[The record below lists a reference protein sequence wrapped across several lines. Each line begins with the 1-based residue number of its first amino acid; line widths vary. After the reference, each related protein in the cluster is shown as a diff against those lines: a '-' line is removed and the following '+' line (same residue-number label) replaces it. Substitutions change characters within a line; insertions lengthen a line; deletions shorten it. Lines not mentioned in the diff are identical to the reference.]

1 MASNAKINI
10 LLDFTTSGSLSNI
23 KKELESVSS
32 SLSVNK
38 LLSKGFTGEGANEL
52 KSQFSKFST
61 ELTNSFNEN
70 TGKFNFKQLQK
81 GLQAAGINISDL
93 ERQLNKAGISGKQS
107 FENIQRGM
115 FGFNTEL
122 KQSETLMQK
131 LMFTFSNTA
140 RWRVS
145 NAALNAFTNGI
156 RDAYY
161 FAKDLDRAL
170 TDISIVS
177 GRTNEEMLAFAD
189 KANVAAKELKTTTLA
204 YTQASLVFYQQGLA
218 ADAVQKMTEATIIG
232 ANIAGESTETM
243 SELLT
248 STMNGYRLTAEE
260 AMTVTDK
267 LAAVG
272 AASAADF
279 YELSTAMSKVS
290 SIGYTA
296 GVTLDQLNA
305 QIATIVSVTKGAPE
319 TVGHA
324 LKTIYTRML
333 AFRNESKG
341 LMIDEEGESFGVPA
355 VESALKRYNEMAGT
369 KISLFEIDKNG
380 EKQLRDSGEVI
391 EEIGNSWD
399 RTTDKAAKF
408 GLATALAGSR
418 QQNNLIALFN
428 AWDMYGEQLEISLES
443 EGTALEQNAIYMES
457 YEGHV
462 KSMKAEIE
470 SLYMTIAD
478 VDFLKDATDAIGSLV
493 NGLDGFINLI
503 GGFPTILGAI
513 GGLFLSAFALEPIK
527 KMQNAV
533 SILSGKAQK
542 SIIEE
547 TEAEKE
553 LAKIKKV
560 YGEER
565 VALLEQSFDS
575 ERKNKELRDVEIND
589 LENKIRLL
597 KDIEDLQLKERV
609 RGSDEGTDLYDTG
622 MLIKDAVKDE
632 EIASPDL
639 RKQLKIFQNEYSKAL
654 TSVGGKF
661 KDLPNI
667 ARVAFNELE
676 DDLKNASTD
685 VAKLDKNFQILLN
698 SLKEDVSSKVVTSVS
713 KEAENTTQAMLIASH
728 EIDNNINKNLELEE
742 SLNEQRKTMAKAAEQ
757 AAHLQKGIS
766 AAAMSFLGFSAI
778 LSNDTTT
785 ALEKVKQSLGTVI
798 TTSALFAGDEAVQA
812 FADSW
817 SNSIP
822 QIDATEGRLNRLG
835 ARAGAIFTGIGTA
848 IKTAILPMLAFQV
861 AAMALSVIFT
871 QIAKNF
877 PSVKNLEDGVQ
888 NLNAELGSI
897 KSKIQEIEALGA
909 DATDSDKAKLE
920 LYKQQLKYLEYQT
933 AEAKKQLAL
942 SLLFGEGVWG
952 KGLEGEKQSI
962 SMKRANLG
970 YQPVNPSTVLMGGYT
985 NPYAQKEAPTFKFKE
1000 LSTEEKNKILDESI
1014 KELLD
1019 FENEINKKKL
1029 TVEMQMEVL
1038 EPEST
1043 EYEEA
1048 KKLKDF
1054 YETELT
1060 EAYKTVAD
1068 SLGIYTAEQLKAKVD
1083 IEEFNDSIAKTVDSL
1098 TMLTEI
1104 ESGLDSLNG
1113 VFNEFKE
1120 NGAASASSIQGLQQT
1135 FIGSLGSFENFKNT
1149 LLSTDSTI
1157 DQVKAA
1163 MDKLV
1168 DEFIEQK
1175 IASGEL
1181 AKENINLIG
1190 SQLELM
1196 GVTNASTAVYKSLQ
1210 KQEALN
1216 TLSTRNL
1223 SAIDNASIEI
1233 LRNRIKAIN
1242 DTSKALNTLARIEG
1256 YRDTIKDKNA
1266 SSTEK
1271 AIAKAMIYNLE
1282 KELTKA
1288 IEEEEVEFEYTPP
1301 VSGGAKETADKWKE
1315 AFENQLKDLKYSLDK
1330 GVIDAEQYYKAL
1342 EKLNNKYFGK
1352 EKFGKY
1358 KEEFR
1363 QYELE
1368 VLKGLLDTY
1377 ENAFKA
1383 RFDNSIQWIEDRNKY
1398 SDWGADNEIA
1408 ALQRVLDY
1416 TREAYAQ
1423 GKILYKTYVEYKREL
1438 EDRFFEAQKQEFEKQ
1453 RDLYEEQQDS
1463 VKDLLEATEELIKH
1477 EQEGQK
1483 KILEARKASLEALKD
1498 EQEFKDQMQKKTK
1511 ALADLEFALKMAER
1525 DTTESGLAKQ
1535 IELRQ
1540 QIADA
1545 KEDITKDENDL
1556 AFELKQKELD
1566 DEIDAIEEY
1575 LDKTGKVT
1583 ADAMERIEKDIKNG
1597 TTVLKEELIKWN
1609 RLYGTSI
1616 DSDITNMWESA
1627 STAFSRFSD
1636 TIRTSGLA
1644 SVIAGIANEI
1654 KNLNEQLNKT
1664 SKPTQTQDFTKAQ
1677 AVEMGQRARLN
1688 LTASGYTGPGIAEL
1702 DLMDAKKAR
1711 EWYGKYIPDHKGL
1724 TKEQK
1729 GYFLDIIKAK
1739 EAWAIAPYAN
1749 GGISTNT
1756 HLALLHGSQS
1766 SPEWIFNNEQLK
1778 TVLASAVQSV
1788 RSNPIISLPKAAGID
1803 SSAAVT
1809 SNVTFDFANMIT
1821 VNGNADATTVQAL
1834 KESSTEIVNMVIN
1847 KINNQLKL
1855 NGQYVL
1861 TSK

>member
-1 MASNAKINI
+1 MANNAKINI
-10 LLDFTTSGSLSNI
+10 LLDFTTSSSLSNI
-23 KKELESVSS
+23 KKQLESIGS
-32 SLSVNK
+32 SLDMNK
-38 LLSKGFTGEGANEL
+38 LMSKGFSGEGAANL
-52 KSQFSKFST
+52 KSQFNNFSK
-61 ELTNSFNEN
+61 ELVGSFNEN

-81 GLQAAGINISDL
+81 GLSDSGINLNEL
-93 ERQLNKAGISGKQS
+93 EKNLLKAGISGKQS
-107 FENIQRGM
+107 FDNIRRGLY
-115 FGFNTEL
+115 GFNSEIQ
-122 KQSETLMQK
+122 KSETLMQK

-140 RWRVS
+140 RWRMS

-204 YTQASLVFYQQGLA
+204 YTQAALVFYQQGLA

-248 STMNGYRLTAEE
+248 STMNGYRMTAEE

-272 AASAADF
+272 ATSAADF

-296 GVTLDQLNA
+296 GVTIDQLNA

-341 LMIDEEGESFGVPA
+341 LMIDEEGEAFGVPA

-369 KISLFEIDKNG
+369 KISLFEIDENG
-380 EKQLRDSGEVI
+380 EQQLRDSGEVI
-391 EEIGNSWD
+391 EDIGNSWD
-399 RTTDKAAKF
+399 KTTDKAAKF

-462 KSMKAEIE
+462 KSLQAEIE
-470 SLYMTIAD
+470 SLYLTIMNR
-478 VDFLKDATDAIGSLV
+478 DFLKGAVDGITSIVSGVD
-493 NGLDGFINLI
+493 GLLNAM
-503 GGFPTILGAI
+503 GGFPAVIGII
-513 GGLFLSAFALEPIK
+513 GGLLSNAFSLGPITKFQSLLTQSTEKNLQLK
-527 KMQNAV
+527 KQ
-533 SILSGKAQK
+533 
-542 SIIEE
+542 E
-547 TEAEKE
+547 TEEEKQLAKIRKIYGEDKAAE
-553 LAKIKKV
+553 LAKDFENTSQANAERSKEIVILEEKK
-560 YGEER
+560 
-565 VALLEQSFDS
+565 
-575 ERKNKELRDVEIND
+575 
-589 LENKIRLL
+589 RLL
-597 KDIEDLQLKERV
+597 QDIIDIQNNTSRPSEEGTKLYDSARISKDLFI
-609 RGSDEGTDLYDTG
+609 DEGTTATESSL
-622 MLIKDAVKDE
+622 AP
-632 EIASPDL
+632 ASSELKREL
-639 RKQLKIFQNEYSKAL
+639 RIFQSEFQKAGEITEGMSSEAKKAFKAL
-654 TSVGGKF
+654 T
-661 KDLPNI
+661 
-667 ARVAFNELE
+667 
-676 DDLKNASTD
+676 DDLRNPN
-685 VAKLDKNFQILLN
+685 VAAGKLNVSFQTLLDFLDKDVKSKLLDGLELDSSQAAEGLIHLETTIENVN
-698 SLKEDVSSKVVTSVS
+698 SEIENSQKVNNDLRQGYFDSALK
-713 KEAENTTQAMLIASH
+713 AENLQRGISTLAMTFTAFSAILNNETSTGLEKMQQGLGATLTTLALFSGGTAIKDFSEAF
-728 EIDNNINKNLELEE
+728 DNNIN
-742 SLNEQRKTMAKAAEQ
+742 
-757 AAHLQKGIS
+757 
-766 AAAMSFLGFSAI
+766 AI
-778 LSNDTTT
+778 R
-785 ALEKVKQSLGTVI
+785 G
-798 TTSALFAGDEAVQA
+798 
-812 FADSW
+812 
-817 SNSIP
+817 
-822 QIDATEGRLNRLG
+822 TEGAVVSLG
-835 ARAGAIFTGIGTA
+835 ARGGAAIRALGTAFSTAIF
-848 IKTAILPMLAFQV
+848 PMLALQV
-861 AAMALSVIFT
+861 ATMLVAAAFQHLMANIPTIS
-871 QIAKNF
+871 
-877 PSVKNLEDGVQ
+877 NLKEGIQ
-888 NLNAELGSI
+888 EINGEIGSL
-897 KSKIQEIEALGA
+897 KSKIQEIQSLGEN
-909 DATDSDKAKLE
+909 ATDKDIMMVG
-920 LYKQQLKYLEYQT
+920 LYE
-933 AEAKKQLAL
+933 
-942 SLLFGEGVWG
+942 
-952 KGLEGEKQSI
+952 
-962 SMKRANLG
+962 
-970 YQPVNPSTVLMGGYT
+970 
-985 NPYAQKEAPTFKFKE
+985 
-1000 LSTEEKNKILDESI
+1000 
-1014 KELLD
+1014 
-1019 FENEINKKKL
+1019 
-1029 TVEMQMEVL
+1029 
-1038 EPEST
+1038 
-1043 EYEEA
+1043 
-1048 KKLKDF
+1048 
-1054 YETELT
+1054 
-1060 EAYKTVAD
+1060 
-1068 SLGIYTAEQLKAKVD
+1068 EQLKLQESLLKIEQRRLTLKLLDKDIDKDINRLKKEAENVKVEDTKPVSNFGGMLAGRQNVNKDD
-1083 IEEFNDSIAKTVDSL
+1083 IVDLQDAIDSYFEYQQEIMDTKQSLIDALPGATESEAERIKTDIESLDSSAELYLNNITKGLNKADKAAFKAAVSAEEFNDSTTDNVDSL
-1098 TMLTEI
+1098 TKLTEI
-1104 ESGLDSLNG
+1104 EGGLNSLNG

-1135 FIGSLGSFENFKNT
+1135 FGNLSSFENFKNT
-1149 LLSTDSTI
+1149 LLSTDSTL
-1157 DQVKAA
+1157 DQVKSS
-1163 MDKLV
+1163 MNTLV
-1168 DEFIEQK
+1168 DEFIKSK

-1181 AKENINLIG
+1181 TKENVNLIG

-1196 GVTNASTAVYKSLQ
+1196 GVTNGVTAAQRLLQ
-1210 KQEALN
+1210 KQELLN
-1216 TLSTRNL
+1216 NIATLNFISLGKT
-1223 SAIDNASIEI
+1223 SIET

-1242 DTSKALNTLARIEG
+1242 DTSKALSVLAKMEH
-1256 YRDTIKDKNA
+1256 YRDLIADKNT
-1266 SSTEK
+1266 S
-1271 AIAKAMIYNLE
+1271 AMTRAGAAQMILSLE
-1282 KELTKA
+1282 SDLQKT
-1288 IEEEEVEFEYTPP
+1288 IEETEVKIDFQPTTTG
-1301 VSGGAKETADKWKE
+1301 SKETADKWKE
-1315 AFENQLKDLKYSLDK
+1315 AFENELKDLKYSLDK

-1398 SDWGADNEIA
+1398 MDWGEDNEIA

-1416 TREAYAQ
+1416 TRQAYAQ
-1423 GKILYKTYVEYKREL
+1423 GKITYKTYVEYKREL
-1438 EDRFFEAQKQEFEKQ
+1438 EDRFFEAQKQAFEKQ

-1545 KEDITKDENDL
+1545 KEEITKDENDL

-1575 LDKTGKVT
+1575 LDKTGKIT

-1597 TTVLKEELIKWN
+1597 TTVLKEELIRWN

-1636 TIRTSGLA
+1636 TIKTSGLA

-1711 EWYGKYIPDHKGL
+1711 EWYNKYIPDHKAL

-1778 TVLASAVQSV
+1778 TVLASAVQSA

-1834 KESSTEIVNMVIN
+1834 KESSTEVANMVIN

>member
-1 MASNAKINI
+1 MATTSKINI

-23 KKELESVSS
+23 KKELTAISD
-32 SLSVNK
+32 SLDINK
-38 LLSKGFTGEGANEL
+38 LMSKGFSAEGAASL
-52 KSQFSKFST
+52 KSQFSKFSQQIV
-61 ELTNSFNEN
+61 ESFNEN
-70 TGKFNFKQLQK
+70 TGKFNFRQLEQ
-81 GLQAAGINISDL
+81 GLKTSKIDLVDL
-93 ERQLNKAGISGKQS
+93 ERQLNKAGISGKKS
-107 FENIQRGM
+107 FQEMQRGLY
-115 FGFNTEL
+115 GFNNEIKKT
-122 KQSETLMQK
+122 ETLAQK
-131 LMFTFSNTA
+131 LMFTFSNTV
-140 RWRVS
+140 RWRIS
-145 NAALNAFTNGI
+145 NAALNAFTNGV

-189 KANVAAKELKTTTLA
+189 KANAAAKELKTTTLA

-218 ADAVQKMTEATIIG
+218 ADAVEKMTQATIIG

-341 LMIDEEGESFGVPA
+341 LMVDEEGETFGVPA

-369 KISLFEIDKNG
+369 KISLFEIDENG
-380 EKQLRDSGEVI
+380 EKQLRDSGKVI

-399 RTTDKAAKF
+399 KTTDKAAKF

-428 AWDMYGEQLEISLES
+428 AWDMYGKQLQVSLDS

-470 SLYMTIAD
+470 SLYMTLMD
-478 VDFLKDATDAIGSLV
+478 QDFLKGSTDIIGGLV
-493 NGLDGFINLI
+493 HGLNGLLQLL
-503 GGFPTILGAI
+503 GGFPTILG
-513 GGLFLSAFALEPIK
+513 GFSGLMMTAFALGPIK
-527 KMQNAV
+527 RFQSILVESSMQNQK
-533 SILSGKAQK
+533 IKAQ
-542 SIIEE
+542 E
-547 TEAEKE
+547 TEEEKKIAKIRKIYGDEKVAELERTLEKE
-553 LAKIKKV
+553 LEQQELRNKEISDLEAKIK
-560 YGEER
+560 
-565 VALLEQSFDS
+565 LLQDI
-575 ERKNKELRDVEIND
+575 KD
-589 LENKIRLL
+589 LEKSS
-597 KDIEDLQLKERV
+597 
-609 RGSDEGTDLYDTG
+609 RGSDEQTNFYASSNRLADTFASQVTSEDLDSDFKNNAQMFKSEYA
-622 MLIKDAVKDE
+622 KAVKSLGKEINQLGE
-632 EIASPDL
+632 EGKKAFNRFSLEITKSDKDVDVLRESYETLMRVLKEHVSPEGL
-639 RKQLKIFQNEYSKAL
+639 KQLGLEADNADAAITELESRVNGLHKANKE
-654 TSVGGKF
+654 GKGSAEQLRDRWAESADQAEKLQRKVSSISMAF
-661 KDLPNI
+661 
-667 ARVAFNELE
+667 VAFSSIIKNEATTATE
-676 DDLKNASTD
+676 
-685 VAKLDKNFQILLN
+685 KLQQTLG
-698 SLKEDVSSKVVTSVS
+698 SV
-713 KEAENTTQAMLIASH
+713 L
-728 EIDNNINKNLELEE
+728 
-742 SLNEQRKTMAKAAEQ
+742 
-757 AAHLQKGIS
+757 
-766 AAAMSFLGFSAI
+766 
-778 LSNDTTT
+778 TTT
-785 ALEKVKQSLGTVI
+785 ALFSGD
-798 TTSALFAGDEAVQA
+798 SA
-812 FADSW
+812 
-817 SNSIP
+817 
-822 QIDATEGRLNRLG
+822 
-835 ARAGAIFTGIGTA
+835 ARAFTEEFNKT
-848 IKTAILPMLAFQV
+848 KTAISESNVQMSKFGQNATATINGLGMALGKAIAPMLLMQAIGIAVAF
-861 AAMALSVIFT
+861 IF
-871 QIAKNF
+871 QKIGEAI
-877 PSVKNLEDGVQ
+877 PSIEKTKDAIQ
-888 NLNAELGSI
+888 KTNAELGSI
-897 KSKIQEIEALGA
+897 KSKIQEIESLG
-909 DATDSDKAKLE
+909 DSASTSELTKLE
-920 LYKQQLKYLEYQT
+920 IYKRQLKIQEEILAKEKEKLALQELYGEGFLIGSGVKSEVSNIQSQAANIGKVKPGRYGEHGAWVKTPINVDDTIDELLKLEKASVDT
-933 AEAKKQLAL
+933 KLKITNNLEGLAGDPKKQEEMKNQLKLIDDAL
-942 SLLFGEGVWG
+942 EQAYENAAKS
-952 KGLEGEKQSI
+952 LEG
-962 SMKRANLG
+962 M
-970 YQPVNPSTVLMGGYT
+970 T
-985 NPYAQKEAPTFKFKE
+985 KEE
-1000 LSTEEKNKILDESI
+1000 
-1014 KELLD
+1014 
-1019 FENEINKKKL
+1019 
-1029 TVEMQMEVL
+1029 
-1038 EPEST
+1038 
-1043 EYEEA
+1043 
-1048 KKLKDF
+1048 
-1054 YETELT
+1054 
-1060 EAYKTVAD
+1060 
-1068 SLGIYTAEQLKAKVD
+1068 LKAKVG
-1083 IEEFNDSIAKTVDSL
+1083 IEEFNDSTIDIVDSL
-1098 TMLTEI
+1098 TKLTEI
-1104 ESGLDSLNG
+1104 ESGLNSLNG

-1120 NGAASASSIQGLQQT
+1120 NGAASASSIQGLQAA
-1135 FIGSLGSFENFKNT
+1135 FGGLDSFENFKNT

-1157 DQVKAA
+1157 DQVKVA
-1163 MDKLV
+1163 MDELV
-1168 DEFIEQK
+1168 DEFIKQK
-1175 IASGEL
+1175 IVSGDL
-1181 AKENINLIG
+1181 TKENINLIG

-1196 GVTNASTAVYKSLQ
+1196 GVTNASTTVYRSLQ

-1223 SAIDNASIEI
+1223 SAMDNASVEI

-1242 DTSKALNTLARIEG
+1242 DTSKALSILARIEG

-1266 SSTEK
+1266 SSKEK
-1271 AIAKAMIYNLE
+1271 AIAKVMIYNLE

-1288 IEEEEVEFEYTPP
+1288 IEEEEVEFQYAPP
-1301 VSGGAKETADKWKE
+1301 VSGGAKETANKWKE
-1315 AFENQLKDLKYSLDK
+1315 AFENELKDLKYSFDK
-1330 GVIDAEQYYKAL
+1330 GIINAEQYYKTL

-1453 RDLYEEQQDS
+1453 LDLYEEQQDS

-1540 QIADA
+1540 QIVDA
-1545 KEDITKDENDL
+1545 KEEITKDENDL

-1575 LDKTGKVT
+1575 LDKTGKIT

-1597 TTVLKEELIKWN
+1597 TTVLKEELIRWN

-1688 LTASGYTGPGIAEL
+1688 LTASGYRGPGIAEL

-1711 EWYGKYIPDHKGL
+1711 EWYNKYIPDHKAL

-1778 TVLASAVQSV
+1778 TVLASAVQSA

-1803 SSAAVT
+1803 SNAAVT

-1834 KESSTEIVNMVIN
+1834 KESSTEVANMVIN

>member
-1 MASNAKINI
+1 MANNAKINI
-10 LLDFTTSGSLSNI
+10 LLDFTTSSSLSNI
-23 KKELESVSS
+23 KKQLESIGS
-32 SLSVNK
+32 SLDMNK
-38 LLSKGFTGEGANEL
+38 LMSKGFSGEGAANL
-52 KSQFSKFST
+52 KSEFNNFSK
-61 ELTNSFNEN
+61 ELVGSFNEN

-81 GLQAAGINISDL
+81 GLSDSGINLNEL
-93 ERQLNKAGISGKQS
+93 EKNLLKAGISGKQS
-107 FENIQRGM
+107 FDNIRRGLY
-115 FGFNTEL
+115 GFNSEIQ
-122 KQSETLMQK
+122 KSETLMQK

-140 RWRVS
+140 RWRMS

-189 KANVAAKELKTTTLA
+189 KANAAAKELKTTTLA
-204 YTQASLVFYQQGLA
+204 YTQAALVFYQQGLA

-248 STMNGYRLTAEE
+248 STMNGYRMTAEE

-296 GVTLDQLNA
+296 GVTIDQLNA

-341 LMIDEEGESFGVPA
+341 LMIDEEGEAFGVPA

-369 KISLFEIDKNG
+369 KISLFEIDENG
-380 EKQLRDSGEVI
+380 EQQLRDSGEVI
-391 EEIGNSWD
+391 EDIGNSWD
-399 RTTDKAAKF
+399 KTTDKAAKF

-428 AWDMYGEQLEISLES
+428 AWDMYGQQLEVSLDA
-443 EGTALEQNAIYMES
+443 EGTALKQNAVYMES
-457 YEGHV
+457 YEGHL
-462 KSMKAEIE
+462 KSMQAEIE
-470 SLYMTIAD
+470 SLYLTIMNQ
-478 VDFLKDATDAIGSLV
+478 DFLKGTVDAIASIVGGV
-493 NGLDGFINLI
+493 DGLLNKM
-503 GGFPTILGAI
+503 GGFPAVIGII
-513 GGLFLSAFALEPIK
+513 GGLLTNAFSLGPITKFQSLLTQSTEKNLQLK
-527 KMQNAV
+527 KQ
-533 SILSGKAQK
+533 
-542 SIIEE
+542 E
-547 TEAEKE
+547 TEEEKQ
-553 LAKIKKV
+553 LAKIRKI
-560 YGEER
+560 YGEDKAAELARDFENTSQVNEER
-565 VALLEQSFDS
+565 RKEIVVLEEKKRLLQDIIDIQNKTSRPTEEGTKLYDS
-575 ERKNKELRDVEIND
+575 ARISRDLFLDEGTTSTESSLAPASSELKKELR
-589 LENKIRLL
+589 
-597 KDIEDLQLKERV
+597 
-609 RGSDEGTDLYDTG
+609 
-622 MLIKDAVKDE
+622 
-632 EIASPDL
+632 
-639 RKQLKIFQNEYSKAL
+639 IFQSEFQKTGEMTKGMSSEAKKAFKAL
-654 TSVGGKF
+654 T
-661 KDLPNI
+661 
-667 ARVAFNELE
+667 E
-676 DDLKNASTD
+676 DLKNPD
-685 VAKLDKNFQILLN
+685 VAAGRLNISFQTLLDSLDKDVKSKLLSDLELDSSQAAEGLIKLESAIEN
-698 SLKEDVSSKVVTSVS
+698 VNNEIETSQKVNNDLREAYFDSALK
-713 KEAENTTQAMLIASH
+713 AENL
-728 EIDNNINKNLELEE
+728 
-742 SLNEQRKTMAKAAEQ
+742 QR
-757 AAHLQKGIS
+757 GIS
-766 AAAMSFLGFSAI
+766 TLAMTFTAFSAI
-778 LSNDTTT
+778 LNNETSTS
-785 ALEKVKQSLGTVI
+785 LEKMQQGLGATL
-798 TTSALFAGDEAVQA
+798 TTLALFSGDSAIKGFSEA
-812 FADSW
+812 FE
-817 SNSIP
+817 SN
-822 QIDATEGRLNRLG
+822 IDTIRGTEGAVVSLG
-835 ARAGAIFTGIGTA
+835 ARGGAAIRALGTA
-848 IKTAILPMLAFQV
+848 FSTAILPMLALQV
-861 AAMALSVIFT
+861 ATMIVAAAFQHLME
-871 QIAKNF
+871 NF
-877 PSVKNLEDGVQ
+877 PTINNLKEGIQ
-888 NLNAELGSI
+888 EINAEIGSLE
-897 KSKIQEIEALGA
+897 SKIQEIQSLGEN
-909 DATDSDKAKLE
+909 ATDKDIMMVG
-920 LYKQQLKYLEYQT
+920 LYEEQLKLQESLLKIEQRRLTLRLLDKDIDKDINKLKKEAENVKIEDAKEPSNFGGMLAGRPNVNQNDIVDVQDAIDSYLEYQKEIMAT
-933 AEAKKQLAL
+933 KQVLIDALPGATESEVAQIKKDIESLDSSAKLYL
-942 SLLFGEGVWG
+942 DNIT
-952 KGLEGEKQSI
+952 KGLK
-962 SMKRANLG
+962 KADK
-970 YQPVNPSTVLMGGYT
+970 
-985 NPYAQKEAPTFKFKE
+985 AAFKAAV
-1000 LSTEEKNKILDESI
+1000 S
-1014 KELLD
+1014 
-1019 FENEINKKKL
+1019 
-1029 TVEMQMEVL
+1029 
-1038 EPEST
+1038 
-1043 EYEEA
+1043 A
-1048 KKLKDF
+1048 
-1054 YETELT
+1054 
-1060 EAYKTVAD
+1060 
-1068 SLGIYTAEQLKAKVD
+1068 
-1083 IEEFNDSIAKTVDSL
+1083 EEFNDSTTDNVDSL
-1098 TMLTEI
+1098 TKLTEI
-1104 ESGLDSLNG
+1104 EGGLNSLNG

-1120 NGAASASSIQGLQQT
+1120 NGAASASSIQGLQAA
-1135 FIGSLGSFENFKNT
+1135 FGGLDSFENFKNT

-1157 DQVKAA
+1157 DQVKGS
-1163 MDKLV
+1163 MNELV
-1168 DEFIEQK
+1168 GEFISGK
-1175 IASGEL
+1175 IASGEFT
-1181 AKENINLIG
+1181 AQNINLIG
-1190 SQLELM
+1190 NQLELM
-1196 GVTNASTAVYKSLQ
+1196 GITNGVTTAKKLLQ
-1210 KQEALN
+1210 KQELLN
-1216 TLSTRNL
+1216 ILSTTNL
-1223 SAIDNASIEI
+1223 INTDKTSITI

-1242 DTSKALNTLARIEG
+1242 DTSEALSVLAEIEHYQSILGSKKKNTKEDEMNRAGAREMI
-1256 YRDTIKDKNA
+1256 RILQ
-1266 SSTEK
+1266 
-1271 AIAKAMIYNLE
+1271 AKLESMIGD
-1282 KELTKA
+1282 
-1288 IEEEEVEFEYTPP
+1288 EEVEIDFQPT
-1301 VSGGAKETADKWKE
+1301 VTGSKETADKWKA
-1315 AFENQLKDLKYSLDK
+1315 AFENELKDLKYSFDK
-1330 GVIDAEQYYKAL
+1330 GIIDAEQYYKAL

-1438 EDRFFEAQKQEFEKQ
+1438 EDRFFEAQKQAFEKQ
-1453 RDLYEEQQDS
+1453 RDLYEEQQES
-1463 VKDLLEATEELIKH
+1463 VKGLLEATEELIKH

-1545 KEDITKDENDL
+1545 KEEITKDENDL

-1644 SVIAGIANEI
+1644 SVMAGIANEI

-1664 SKPTQTQDFTKAQ
+1664 SKPTQTQDFTRAQ

-1688 LTASGYTGPGIAEL
+1688 LTASGYRGPGIAEL

-1711 EWYGKYIPDHKGL
+1711 EWYNKYIPDHKAL

-1778 TVLASAVQSV
+1778 TVLASAVQSA

-1834 KESSTEIVNMVIN
+1834 KESSTEVANMVIN